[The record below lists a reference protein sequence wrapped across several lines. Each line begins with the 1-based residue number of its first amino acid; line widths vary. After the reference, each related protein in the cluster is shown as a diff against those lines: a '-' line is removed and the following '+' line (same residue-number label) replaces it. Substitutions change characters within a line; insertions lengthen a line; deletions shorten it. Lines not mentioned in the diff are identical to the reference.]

1 MKSIP
6 GWKTFSQI
14 LYVSFKIKIL
24 FQSSTF
30 LTTLEFLLGKIIFA
44 QRPDFKGQYLIV
56 TATLEFHNFALPL
69 AGSNLI

>member
-1 MKSIP
+1 MYLLK
-6 GWKTFSQI
+6 KR
-14 LYVSFKIKIL
+14 YYFKALL
-24 FQSSTF
+24 FLPQ
-30 LTTLEFLLGKIIFA
+30 LEFLLGKIIFA